1 MYEGL
6 RVMLGFWNELSWIF
20 TPFKQE
26 KKMISG
32 TKLNQLEISNSELKI
47 IFYGFQVI
55 TNLYFQRAKLDAH
68 KNYLKPLLW

>member
-32 TKLNQLEISNSELKI
+32 TKLN
-47 IFYGFQVI
+47 
-55 TNLYFQRAKLDAH
+55 
-68 KNYLKPLLW
+68 